1 MSPQSIQFKGPFK
14 EVSELL
20 LGRRD
25 IHHVSLNPNAMSPPD
40 ISVQPIFQLCDVFLF
55 FGNLLKAIVDVLR
68 CCGTTEM
75 HSVKQLQK
83 NTVLDDIVLTNQEA
97 SNQI

>member
-1 MSPQSIQFKGPFK
+1 MGPQSIQFKGPFK

-20 LGRRD
+20 LGRHD
-25 IHHVSLNPNAMSPPD
+25 IHHVSMNPNAMSPPD
-40 ISVQPIFQLCDVFLF
+40 ISVQPIFQLCNVFLF
-55 FGNLLKAIVDVLR
+55 FGNFLKAMIDVLR

-75 HSVKQLQK
+75 HFVKQLQK
-83 NTVLDDIVLTNQEA
+83 NNALDDIVVANQEA